1 MSRWAFWRQRP
12 PAPTAG
18 AGSNAAPVRRWWQ
31 LNENDPLLD
40 IIPTVLAWL
49 LPSGA
54 VVVGA
59 LGQFMLALVLL
70 AIAFGVWLRLWR
82 GRQKRRAM
90 ARAMG
95 RTPR

>member
-12 PAPTAG
+12 PAAG
-18 AGSNAAPVRRWWQ
+18 AAQSPSPAMAPRPVA
-31 LNENDPLLD
+31 LYLPLDALQV
-40 IIPTVLAWL
+40 VLAWL

>member
-1 MSRWAFWRQRP
+1 MSRWAFWRKRP

-18 AGSNAAPVRRWWQ
+18 AASNAAPARRWWR

-70 AIAFGVWLRLWR
+70 TVAFGVWLRLWR
-82 GRQKRRAM
+82 SRKKRRAM
-90 ARAMG
+90 GRA
-95 RTPR
+95 PR

>member
-1 MSRWAFWRQRP
+1 MSRWAFWRKRP

-18 AGSNAAPVRRWWQ
+18 AASNAAPARRWWR

-70 AIAFGVWLRLWR
+70 TVAFGVWLRLWR
-82 GRQKRRAM
+82 SRKKRRAM
-90 ARAMG
+90 GRAAR
-95 RTPR
+95 

>member
-1 MSRWAFWRQRP
+1 LGDALQW
-12 PAPTAG
+12 
-18 AGSNAAPVRRWWQ
+18 
-31 LNENDPLLD
+31 L
-40 IIPTVLAWL
+40 LAWL

-82 GRQKRRAM
+82 SRQRRRA
-90 ARAMG
+90 AGLR
-95 RTPR
+95 